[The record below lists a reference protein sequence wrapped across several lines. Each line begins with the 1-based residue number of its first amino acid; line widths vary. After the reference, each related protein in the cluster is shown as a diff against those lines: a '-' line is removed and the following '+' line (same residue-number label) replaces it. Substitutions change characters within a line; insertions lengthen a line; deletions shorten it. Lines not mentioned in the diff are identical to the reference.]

1 MFETAVVRT
10 AVRAADKRYGLLTV
24 SLAAHVAVIV
34 AIVAASISTVTFP
47 DRAPDEYMIPVVD
60 PAPPPIPPPLGV
72 QHPRPAAAQ
81 VQQAVPAHPTQ
92 ITAPSTMP
100 DHASPLPPSSST
112 STGETTSSDAIG
124 DESGPIGV
132 PWGVK
137 DSIGTDTAAT
147 TTEVPPDAAP
157 MRVGE
162 GVSAPVVLRRVQPEY
177 PRAALVAHMNG
188 SVTVEATIDKSGHVI
203 EAFVVKSTSGIF
215 EKSALDAVRQWLFA
229 PGTYRG
235 RTVDTI
241 FQLNVTFQ
249 VR

>member
-1 MFETAVVRT
+1 MFETSVVRT
-10 AVRAADKRYGLLTV
+10 AARAADKRYGLFTV
-24 SLAAHVAVIV
+24 SVAAHAAVIV
-34 AIVAASISTVTFP
+34 AVVAASIQTVNFP
-47 DRAPDEYMIPVVD
+47 NRAPDEYMIPVVD
-60 PAPPPIPPPLGV
+60 PAPPAIPPPLGV
-72 QHPRPAAAQ
+72 QHPRPAAAPAQ
-81 VQQAVPAHPTQ
+81 PAAPAHPAE

-100 DHASPLPPSSST
+100 EHATPVPSSST
-112 STGETTSSDAIG
+112 SIGETTSSDATG
-124 DESGPIGV
+124 DESGPVGV

-147 TTEVPPDAAP
+147 TTEAPPEAAP

-162 GVSAPVVLRRVQPEY
+162 GVSAPVVLHRVQPEY

-188 SVTVEATIDKSGHVI
+188 SVTVEATIDKSGHVV

-235 RTVDTI
+235 RAVDTI